1 MKTLQILGTGCP
13 KCRKLTEN
21 TEAAAK
27 SLGLEYRMEKV
38 TEIAKIVAFGVM
50 STPALAVD
58 GAIKFS
64 GKIPTTE
71 EIRRILASS

>member
-13 KCRKLTEN
+13 KCGKLAEN

-27 SLGLEYRMEKV
+27 SIGIEYRMEKV
-38 TEIAKIVAFGVM
+38 TDIAKIVAFGVM

-58 GAIKFS
+58 GVVKVS
-64 GKIPTTE
+64 GRVPSAE
-71 EIRRILASS
+71 EMRRILSA